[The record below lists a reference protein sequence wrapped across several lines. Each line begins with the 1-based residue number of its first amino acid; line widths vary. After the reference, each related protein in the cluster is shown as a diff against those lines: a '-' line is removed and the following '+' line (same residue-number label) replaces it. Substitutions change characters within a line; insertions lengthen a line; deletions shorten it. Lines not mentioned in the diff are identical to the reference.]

1 MKKIIL
7 LASVIISFSVKSQIK
22 ALTEDGKEVVLLD
35 NKTWKYVNESDEKT
49 LETIS
54 NNEQPFEKSKDA
66 TFLIKSKRIDA
77 GLYYNPKKW
86 KPTKVSFSSP
96 TLEQVFTHSSSPNL
110 FALFVSESAPIQTLK
125 NLKDLIISG
134 IQKNAD
140 YFRLKESEYRTVNG
154 LKMLHIKYSA
164 NTKGIDFEYI
174 GNYYLTSDGYCGVT
188 VYTFA
193 NKYGE
198 YKNEIENFASGLVKT
213 EKAEVAIDV
222 VEVAPPP
229 PMSTKKSK

>member
-7 LASVIISFSVKSQIK
+7 LSSIILSFSVKSQIK
-22 ALTEDGKEVVLLD
+22 ALTEDGKEVILLD

-54 NNEQPFEKSKDA
+54 TNEQSFEKSKDA
-66 TFLIKSKRIDA
+66 TFLIKSKKIDA

-86 KPTKVSFSSP
+86 KPTKVAFSSP
-96 TLEQVFTHSSSPNL
+96 TLEHVFSNASVPNL
-110 FALFVSESAPIQTLK
+110 YALFVSENAPIQTLK
-125 NLKDLIISG
+125 NLKDLLISG

-140 YFRLKESEYRTVNG
+140 YFRLKESEYRTING
-154 LKMLHIKYSA
+154 IKVLHMKYNA
-164 NTKGIDFEYI
+164 NAKGIDFEYI
-174 GNYYLTSDGYCGVT
+174 GNYYLTPEGYCGIT

-193 NKYGE
+193 NKYE
-198 YKNEIENFASGLVKT
+198 ESKNDMESFANGLVKA
-213 EKAEVAIDV
+213 EKSKEVDI
-222 VEVAPPP
+222 VEVLPPP